1 MLILLSIE
9 MDQFITTAVSYTHLD
24 VYKRQ
29 ALLGTLLAYLCIQ
42 FITKVNGDE
51 MLQNSVMILS
61 AYMTFVI
68 AQNYLE
74 VSGVIA
80 LVGFGLTVSYM
91 GRPRLKPDV
100 YKRQV
105 YS

>member
-1 MLILLSIE
+1 
-9 MDQFITTAVSYTHLD
+9 
-24 VYKRQ
+24 
-29 ALLGTLLAYLCIQ
+29 
-42 FITKVNGDE
+42 

-91 GRPRLKPDV
+91 GRPRLKP
-100 YKRQV
+100 
-105 YS
+105 